1 MNPLHDPRILYL
13 RTLLAVRVDRLR
25 DGTDRSRGASA
36 IEWAIITGIL
46 ALIAI
51 GIGVTIKN
59 KVDDAASNIQ
69 TK

>member
-1 MNPLHDPRILYL
+1 MNPLNDPGITYL
-13 RTLLAVRVDRLR
+13 RALLGVRWHRLR
-25 DGTDRSRGASA
+25 TETDRGRGASA

-59 KVDDAASNIQ
+59 KVDEAASNIK